1 MSDAVEELI
10 KEIAAKHGI
19 AVGRDD
25 PILILQTIN
34 ARLLDDGAKAQRA
47 LLQEH
52 KEELEGITQRWS
64 VDVKGKAERI
74 LTASLTAS
82 KEAMTRMMQDGATM
96 MTAAVR
102 GEVDQALKG
111 IEKLAARKLRDKEPE
126 LADAWDELREAQRL
140 HQLHQRRIAQDKKQA
155 LEKDQRLT
163 QGGGQSLCLAQTRS

>member
-111 IEKLAARKLRDKEPE
+111 IEKTVQQAHDLGRVNLIAAALT
-126 LADAWDELREAQRL
+126 LVAAA
-140 HQLHQRRIAQDKKQA
+140 IALFA
-155 LEKDQRLT
+155 TLT
-163 QGGGQSLCLAQTRS
+163 T

>member
-1 MSDAVEELI
+1 MSDGVEDLI

-52 KEELEGITQRWS
+52 KEELEAITQRWG
-64 VDVKGKAERI
+64 VDIKGQAERI

-82 KEAMTRMMQDGATM
+82 KNAMTRMMQDGAAVT
-96 MTAAVR
+96 TAAVR
-102 GEVDQALKG
+102 SEIDQALKG
-111 IEKLAARKLRDKEPE
+111 VAKTVQQAHDLGRVILIAAALT
-126 LADAWDELREAQRL
+126 LVAAA
-140 HQLHQRRIAQDKKQA
+140 IALFA
-155 LEKDQRLT
+155 TLT
-163 QGGGQSLCLAQTRS
+163 S